1 MSGYDTTSVRR
12 QTESPEGIEE
22 VRDRM
27 QHFFRKERL
36 CQKPTNNKYMKKLLF
51 VFVCGLQALAAGAQ
65 SADHSPFL
73 TKSFSRESVKQLEVG
88 TSGGNISVYG
98 AATGEARVEMYVQK
112 NNGRDEN
119 LSKEEIQQ
127 RLDEQFNLTI
137 AVEGNTLKAI
147 AKHKDHEDNNW
158 RRSLSISFRIYVPE
172 GVSSQLR
179 TSGGNISLKDLTG
192 TEDFRTSGGN
202 IDADHLSGKVTGV
215 TSGGNVNIS
224 DSKNFIDLH
233 TSGGN
238 MDATRCEGTI
248 VLATS
253 GGNLH
258 LRELK
263 GDIHAT
269 TSGGEVDGNDIAG
282 DLRTS
287 TSGGNIHLDNLSCGL
302 TASTSGGNVD
312 VNLKAMGKYLDL
324 SNSSG
329 DISVVLPAG
338 QGMDLKL
345 TGERV
350 HTGKLDNFSG
360 DVDERSVAGKLNGGG
375 IPVKVSGN
383 GGSVHVSFR

>member
-1 MSGYDTTSVRR
+1 
-12 QTESPEGIEE
+12 
-22 VRDRM
+22 
-27 QHFFRKERL
+27 
-36 CQKPTNNKYMKKLLF
+36 MKKYLF

-65 SADHSPFL
+65 SSSDHTPFL
-73 TKSFSRESVKQLEVG
+73 TKSFPRESVKQLESG

-98 AATGEARVEMYVQK
+98 EATGEARVEVYIQP
-112 NNGRDEN
+112 NNGRDGS

-127 RLDEQFNLTI
+127 RLDEQFDLTI

-147 AKHKDHEDNNW
+147 AKHKEQHEDNW
-158 RRSLSISFRIYVPE
+158 RRNLSISFRIYVPE
-172 GVSSQLR
+172 TVSSKLR
-179 TSGGNISLKDLTG
+179 TSGGNINLKDLTG

-202 IDADHLSGKVTGV
+202 LDIEHLGGKLTGA
-215 TSGGNVNIS
+215 TSGGNVNIV
-224 DSKNFIDLH
+224 DSKDFIDLH

-238 MDATRCEGTI
+238 MDASHCEGTI

-253 GGNLH
+253 GGNLQ

-269 TSGGEVDGNDIAG
+269 TSGGEVTGNDIAG

-302 TASTSGGNVD
+302 SASTSGGNID

-350 HTGKLDNFSG
+350 HTGKLNNFSG
-360 DVDERSVAGKLNGGG
+360 DVDERSVEGKLNGGG

-383 GGSVHVSFR
+383 GGSVQMSFR